1 MIPILNQVQVEN
13 RKIQMIQS
21 KVECIN
27 VIGELRVKLIANQV
41 KEMSLGL
48 KEMKAKV
55 ECIGVK
61 VSLLTKLPST
71 LNSTLMPPPRA
82 TFQKPI
88 LFESK
93 NQFLH
98 MKVVCFILL
107 ILNLLRL

>member
-1 MIPILNQVQVEN
+1 MI
-13 RKIQMIQS
+13 KY

-41 KEMSLGL
+41 KEMNLGL

-55 ECIGVK
+55 GFISVR
-61 VSLLTKLPST
+61 VNLLTKLPRLIT
-71 LNSTLMPPPRA
+71 LKSMPPRA

-98 MKVVCFILL
+98 MKLVCFILL
-107 ILNLLRL
+107 ILKNLLRL

>member
-1 MIPILNQVQVEN
+1 MIEC
-13 RKIQMIQS
+13 

-41 KEMSLGL
+41 KEMNLGL

-55 ECIGVK
+55 GFISVR
-61 VSLLTKLPST
+61 VNLLTKLPRLIT
-71 LNSTLMPPPRA
+71 LKSMPPPRA

-88 LFESK
+88 LLESK

-98 MKVVCFILL
+98 MKLVCFILL
-107 ILNLLRL
+107 ILKNLLRL